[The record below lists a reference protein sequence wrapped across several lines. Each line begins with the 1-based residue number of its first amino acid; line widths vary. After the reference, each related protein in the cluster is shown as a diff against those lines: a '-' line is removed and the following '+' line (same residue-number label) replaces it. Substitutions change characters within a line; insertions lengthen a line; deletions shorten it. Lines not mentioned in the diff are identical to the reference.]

1 MRAWADYSYY
11 LENYL
16 MGKNPTVASED
27 FPFYAARA
35 TASIKRYTFDNI
47 IDDVNVPDEAKR
59 AVCAVAEALCDFD
72 KASSGIGVTSEK
84 TGDLSVTYASG
95 SERERELNAAIRRIV
110 YMYLAPGGYLYSGV
124 MPC

>member
-1 MRAWADYSYY
+1 MTAWADYSYY

-16 MGKNPTVASED
+16 MGKSPTVASED

-35 TASIKRYTFDNI
+35 TASVKHYTFDNI
-47 IDDVNVPDEAKR
+47 IDGANVPDEAKR
-59 AVCAVAEALCDFD
+59 AVCAVAEVLSGFD
-72 KASSGIGVTSEK
+72 KALSGIGVTSEK

-110 YMYLAPGGYLYSGV
+110 YMYLASGGYLYSGV
-124 MPC
+124 MSC